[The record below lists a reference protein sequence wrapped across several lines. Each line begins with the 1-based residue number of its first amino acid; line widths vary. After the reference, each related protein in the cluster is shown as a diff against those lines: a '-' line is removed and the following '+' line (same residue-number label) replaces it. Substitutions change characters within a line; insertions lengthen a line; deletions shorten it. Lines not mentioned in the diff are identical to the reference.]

1 MFEEYFVAPWF
12 QLFVKRKIAE
22 QEHKFENLYDCRSVE
37 EGIQQKRKEYLG
49 SDLGLTMF
57 VHKDGLPDEKAVE
70 KLSGYL
76 GKLTAHFLEE
86 EYNAPDI

>member
-1 MFEEYFVAPWF
+1 MKMLRAV
-12 QLFVKRKIAE
+12 
-22 QEHKFENLYDCRSVE
+22 
-37 EGIQQKRKEYLG
+37 
-49 SDLGLTMF
+49 TMF